1 MINKKLGFEKKIG
14 KISLT
19 SRMNILKSFLK
30 VLKVCLEHNDYLKLS
45 AIKSWDD
52 QILHDTLINL
62 RIKDRDRFSLIY
74 DLMQKNIS
82 LDFFCNSNNLAV
94 IAANFLNIKKDE
106 MMMTSQFRM
115 DTPTDKRNIY
125 DWHQDSAY
133 DKLNKIPTNG
143 AILWIPMIDT
153 NKKNGTLIVKP
164 KSQKE
169 NNVYDLKQKWK
180 KYVSPQLTV
189 PNSHLKKYKSLNI
202 PVKKGNC
209 LVMYPNLFHKSGN
222 NNSKKIRFTILARF
236 NKILTSDFRL
246 FNKRLKP

>member
-153 NKKNGTLIVKP
+153 NKKKWNTNRQAKKP
-164 KSQKE
+164 NRK
-169 NNVYDLKQKWK
+169 
-180 KYVSPQLTV
+180 
-189 PNSHLKKYKSLNI
+189 
-202 PVKKGNC
+202 
-209 LVMYPNLFHKSGN
+209 
-222 NNSKKIRFTILARF
+222 
-236 NKILTSDFRL
+236 
-246 FNKRLKP
+246 